1 MFTRSQL
8 QRYSRQ
14 IVMPEV
20 GAQGQQRLTDTSVL
34 VVGAGGLGSPALLYL
49 AGAGVGRLGIVDSD
63 VVDLSNLQRQVLHA
77 TADVGR
83 PKAESAEHRLKAL
96 NPEVRIDVHQLHL
109 DSHNALAIIGDY
121 DIVLDGS
128 DNFPTRYLVNDACVL
143 TGKPLVYGALSR
155 FEGQVSVLAGGAA
168 PCYRCL
174 FPTPPP
180 PGTVPS
186 CAEAGVL
193 GVLTGV
199 VGSLMATEALRLALG
214 GFGEQETSQGLAG
227 RLLLVDLLEP
237 GFTTIAIVRDSDC
250 PVCGDQPTVTALI
263 DYQRFCDVAR
273 TGT

>member
-8 QRYSRQ
+8 ERYSRQ
-14 IVMPEV
+14 IVMSEV
-20 GAQGQQRLTDTSVL
+20 GADGQRRLSDASVL

-49 AGAGVGRLGIVDSD
+49 AGAGIGRLGVIDSD
-63 VVDLSNLQRQVLHA
+63 AVDLSNLHRQILHT

-83 PKAESAEHRLKAL
+83 QKVASARERLAAL
-96 NPEVRIDVHQLHL
+96 NPDVVVEEHGLRL
-109 DSHNALAIIGDY
+109 DSHNALELIGRFDM
-121 DIVLDGS
+121 VLDGS
-128 DNFPTRYLVNDACVL
+128 DNFPTRYLVNDACVIA
-143 TGKPLVYGALSR
+143 GKPLVYGALSR
-155 FEGQVSVLAGGAA
+155 FEGQVGVLATGSA

-214 GFGEQETSQGLAG
+214 GFGVDGSSTGLADS
-227 RLLLVDLLEP
+227 LMLVDLLTP
-237 GFTTIAIVRDSDC
+237 SFTAIDVSRDPDC
-250 PVCGDQPTVTALI
+250 PVCGDRPTITELI
-263 DYQRFCDVAR
+263 DYQAFC
-273 TGT
+273 GLG

>member
-1 MFTRSQL
+1 MFTGPQL

-14 IVMPEV
+14 IVLSEI
-20 GAQGQQRLTDTSVL
+20 GAAGQQRLAESSML

-63 VVDLSNLQRQVLHA
+63 EVDLSNLHRQVLHG

-83 PKAESAEHRLKAL
+83 PKVESARDRLAEL
-96 NPEVRIDVHQLHL
+96 NPEVVVEAHALHL
-109 DSHNALAIIGDY
+109 DSSNALDLIGRY

-143 TGKPLVYGALSR
+143 AGKPLVYGALSR
-155 FEGQVSVLAGGAA
+155 FEGQVSVLAGGFA

-193 GVLTGV
+193 GVVTGV
-199 VGSLMATEALRLALG
+199 VGSLMATEALRLTLG
-214 GFGEQETSQGLAG
+214 GFGDADTAGGLAG
-227 RLLLVDLLEP
+227 TLQLVDLFAP
-237 GFTTIAIVRDSDC
+237 AFTSIEIVRDPAC
-250 PVCGDQPTVTALI
+250 PVCGAEPEITELI
-263 DYQRFCDVAR
+263 DYQAFCGLA
-273 TGT
+273 